1 LRVLNVPR
9 GADTG
14 GCGYRTLD
22 AFRRHRPDWTYH
34 LCVAT
39 RNYTMTPVDR
49 PMSEALDLWRKAD
62 VIHHRNSFD
71 QQAKLGA
78 PDRPSVIHH
87 HGSHY
92 RALHESLVAE
102 AARRRALAIVST
114 LDLQLIHPDDTE
126 WLPTPYDLEWLA
138 GFRQPTD
145 DGVLRVA
152 HAPTDRR
159 IKSTQAFLAA
169 VERLRGDG
177 VNVEVVMIEKCSWAE
192 CLRLKGTADVYFDQV
207 ILGYG
212 NNAVEAWGMGIPV
225 IAGGADDTLAEMV
238 RRFGSLPFIEANEGT
253 IYDAL
258 VQAADPIERKV
269 WAERG
274 LAHIRQWHDEKDVV
288 DQLVDCYTRAVERW

>member
-22 AFRRHRPDWTYH
+22 AFRRHRPDWTYN

-269 WAERG
+269 WAGRG